1 MCLQNIYTDF
11 FTHVPT
17 EHIVCMPLH
26 LRTHKKPIHICMHTD
41 TGMQRVFTH
50 SNSKGA
56 LAHSAQGIA

>member
-1 MCLQNIYTDF
+1 MPIQNIYMDF
-11 FTHVPT
+11 FTHVPI

-26 LRTHKKPIHICMHTD
+26 LRTHKKPYTYVLICMHTD

-56 LAHSAQGIA
+56 LAHSA